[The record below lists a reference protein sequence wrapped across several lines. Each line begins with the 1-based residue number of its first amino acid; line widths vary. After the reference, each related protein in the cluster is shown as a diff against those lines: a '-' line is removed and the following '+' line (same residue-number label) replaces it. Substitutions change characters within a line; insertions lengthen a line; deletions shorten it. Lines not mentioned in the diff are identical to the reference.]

1 MTGDF
6 SVKCKELKVTQS
18 DLETISKDIKD
29 LADKLKDC
37 RQNLIACGLQQS
49 DINAAISRVW
59 QDIFEESCA
68 MTSLQL
74 ALGNIVE
81 SYIQC
86 EKAILNDI
94 IIQNLNTSLDSSEKG
109 TDKRSIWRKIWDA
122 IFGKGKPD
130 SYTATT
136 DEQREAADEEMQKR
150 INELLDSD
158 KYSVETWQ
166 NATNEEKKQMLQEYM
181 NEVEKILGV
190 DVEDEV
196 NFFYEENCSCV
207 KI

>member
-1 MTGDF
+1 MY
-6 SVKCKELKVTQS
+6 K
-18 DLETISKDIKD
+18 
-29 LADKLKDC
+29 
-37 RQNLIACGLQQS
+37 RQ
-49 DINAAISRVW
+49 
-59 QDIFEESCA
+59 
-68 MTSLQL
+68 
-74 ALGNIVE
+74 
-81 SYIQC
+81 
-86 EKAILNDI
+86 
-94 IIQNLNTSLDSSEKG
+94 
-109 TDKRSIWRKIWDA
+109 